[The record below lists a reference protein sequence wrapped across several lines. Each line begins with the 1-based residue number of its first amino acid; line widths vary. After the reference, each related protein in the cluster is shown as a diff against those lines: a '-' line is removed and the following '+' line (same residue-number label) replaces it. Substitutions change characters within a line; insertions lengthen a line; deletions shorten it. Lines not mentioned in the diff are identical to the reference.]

1 MKRMF
6 LILSIIACVVF
17 SACSDNSVANG
28 TGSNAGETELAII
41 TVKNDGA
48 PVAARVRLWN
58 IEKDSLSLA
67 LEGVTGKNG
76 EFEVARKE
84 LEKRI
89 VQVQGDSLAGMLFL
103 ASAQDQ
109 VEIKMAKTVN
119 AVGRV
124 SENGKPVANAE
135 VRVFDTSV
143 KTDEEGNF
151 IVENVPQGALF
162 AYVNANGKNSVF
174 VIDAG
179 DSPSAI
185 ELTEEP
191 FILVENF
198 DDWSSRRTLLGK
210 MFGQG
215 WWFISTDSLA
225 GGNSRA
231 LNNLWQEDITI
242 SGENAFAGSSFH
254 EKFDIDEEFEYPYA
268 SAGFALGDDYYEEGL
283 PSFYDLRGMLGISFI
298 AKGSGSVFVQLT
310 CKNSNGEQVY
320 YDSKK
325 VKLADEWAQITIA
338 VSEFDSEDDAFTLQH
353 VNSINF
359 VTTEDSEIYLD
370 NIRIDGISVA
380 DWPMLGHSF

>member
-17 SACSDNSVANG
+17 IACSDNSVANG

-48 PVAARVRLWN
+48 PVTARVRLWN

-67 LEGVTGKNG
+67 LEGVAGKNG

-89 VQVQGDSLAGMLFL
+89 VQVQGDSLAGMLYL

-135 VRVFDTSV
+135 VRVFEKSV

-198 DDWSSRRTLLGK
+198 DDWSGRRTLLGK

-231 LNNLWQEDITI
+231 LNNLWQEGITV

-268 SAGFALGDDYYEEGL
+268 SAGFALGDDYYEEDL
-283 PSFYDLRGMLGISFI
+283 PSFYDLRGMFGISFI

-338 VSEFDSEDDAFTLQH
+338 VSEFDSEDEAFTLQH

>member
-67 LEGVTGKNG
+67 LEGVAGKNG

-162 AYVNANGKNSVF
+162 AYMNANGKNSVF

-268 SAGFALGDDYYEEGL
+268 SAGFALGDDYYEEDL

-380 DWPMLGHSF
+380 DWLQLGHSF

>member
-1 MKRMF
+1 MKRM
-6 LILSIIACVVF
+6 LLMLSIIVCVVF

-67 LEGVTGKNG
+67 LEGVASKNG

-89 VQVQGDSLAGMLFL
+89 VQVQGDSLAGMQYL

-109 VEIKMAKTVN
+109 VEIKIAKTVN
-119 AVGRV
+119 AVGRI
-124 SENGKPVANAE
+124 SENGKPVANAV
-135 VRVFDTSV
+135 VRVFDKSV

-151 IVENVPQGALF
+151 VVENVPQGALF
-162 AYVNANGKNSVF
+162 AYVKANEKNMAV
-174 VIDAG
+174 VVTG

-185 ELTEEP
+185 ELTKEP

-215 WWFISTDSLA
+215 WWFVSTDSLA
-225 GGNSRA
+225 GGNSKA
-231 LNNLWQEDITI
+231 LNNLWEDDII
-242 SGENAFAGSSFH
+242 VSGDEAFNGSSFH
-254 EKFDIDEEFEYPYA
+254 EKFDIDSTFEYPYA
-268 SAGFALGDDYYEEGL
+268 SAGFALGDDYHEEEM
-283 PSFYDLRGMLGISFI
+283 PSFYDLRGMSGISFV

-325 VKLADEWAQITIA
+325 VKLTDEWARITIA
-338 VSEFDSEDDAFTLQH
+338 ASEFDSEDEAFTLQH

-370 NIRIDGISVA
+370 NIGIAGISIT
-380 DWPMLGHSF
+380 DWPLLGHVF

>member
-67 LEGVTGKNG
+67 LEGVAGKNG

-89 VQVQGDSLAGMLFL
+89 IQVQGDSLAGMQYL

-135 VRVFDTSV
+135 VRVFDKSV

-162 AYVNANGKNSVF
+162 AYVKANEKNMAAV
-174 VIDAG
+174 VTG

-215 WWFISTDSLA
+215 WWFVSTDSLA
-225 GGNSRA
+225 GGNSKA
-231 LNNLWQEDITI
+231 LNNLWEDDII
-242 SGENAFAGSSFH
+242 VSGNEAFNGSSFH
-254 EKFDIDEEFEYPYA
+254 EKFDIDENYRYPYA
-268 SAGFALGDDYYEEGL
+268 SAGFALGDDYFEEDL
-283 PSFYDLRGMLGISFI
+283 PSFYDLRGMAGISFV

-310 CKNSNGEQVY
+310 CKNLNGEQVY

-325 VKLADEWAQITIA
+325 VELTSEWAKVFVDI
-338 VSEFDSEDDAFTLQH
+338 SEFDSEEEFFTLQH

-359 VTTEDSEIYLD
+359 VTTEDSDIYLD
-370 NIRIDGISVA
+370 NIQIEGISITE
-380 DWPMLGHSF
+380 WPELGHSF

>member
-1 MKRMF
+1 MKHMF
-6 LILSIIACVVF
+6 LMLSIIACVVF
-17 SACSDNSVANG
+17 SACSDNSAANG

-67 LEGVTGKNG
+67 LEGVAGKNG

-89 VQVQGDSLAGMLFL
+89 VQVQGDSLAGMQYL

-119 AVGRV
+119 AVGRI

-135 VRVFDTSV
+135 VRVFDKSV

-162 AYVNANGKNSVF
+162 AYVKANEKNMAAV
-174 VIDAG
+174 VTD

-198 DDWSSRRTLLGK
+198 DDWSGRRTLLGK

-215 WWFISTDSLA
+215 WWFVSTDSLA
-225 GGNSRA
+225 GGNSKA
-231 LNNLWQEDITI
+231 LNNLWEDDII
-242 SGENAFAGSSFH
+242 VSGDEAFNGSSFH
-254 EKFDIDEEFEYPYA
+254 EKFDIDSTFEYPYA
-268 SAGFALGDDYYEEGL
+268 SAGFALGDDYHEEEM
-283 PSFYDLRGMLGISFI
+283 PSFYDLRDMSGISFV

-325 VKLADEWAQITIA
+325 VKLTDEWARITIA
-338 VSEFDSEDDAFTLQH
+338 VSEFDSEDEAFTLQH

-370 NIRIDGISVA
+370 NIGIAGISIT
-380 DWPMLGHSF
+380 DWPLLGHVF

>member
-67 LEGVTGKNG
+67 LEGVAGKNG

-89 VQVQGDSLAGMLFL
+89 VQVQGDSLAGMLYL

-198 DDWSSRRTLLGK
+198 DDWNSRRTLLGK

-231 LNNLWQEDITI
+231 LNNLWQEDITV

-268 SAGFALGDDYYEEGL
+268 SAGFALGDDYYEEDL

-338 VSEFDSEDDAFTLQH
+338 VSEFDSEDETFTLQH

>member
-67 LEGVTGKNG
+67 LEGVAGKNG

-162 AYVNANGKNSVF
+162 AYMNANGKNSVF

-179 DSPSAI
+179 DSPSTI

-268 SAGFALGDDYYEEGL
+268 SAGFALGDDYYEEDL

>member
-17 SACSDNSVANG
+17 IACSDNSVANG

-67 LEGVTGKNG
+67 LEGVAGKNG

-89 VQVQGDSLAGMLFL
+89 VQVQGDSLAGMLYL

-231 LNNLWQEDITI
+231 LNNLWQEDITV

-268 SAGFALGDDYYEEGL
+268 SAGFALGDDYYEEDL
-283 PSFYDLRGMLGISFI
+283 PSFYDLRGMFGISFI

-338 VSEFDSEDDAFTLQH
+338 VSEFDSEDETFTLQH

-370 NIRIDGISVA
+370 DIRIDGISVA